1 MRVLVSGVA
10 GDIGFGIGRILR
22 DWGVFSE
29 LHGTDIHSDH
39 PGEII
44 YDKCDVAPRANDLS
58 YLKWLKNYI
67 TENQIQVVIPSSE
80 AEISVLKSQKDK
92 MLAGAHLLINDTWTI
107 ENSLD
112 KHACLSYLKSCGIPV
127 PEHGIV
133 GTDSPSSYPVIVKSR
148 QGQGSKGIRL
158 VSCRNDLDFC
168 PRGYVWQ
175 QKLFPDDQE
184 YTCALYASE
193 NTPLRVLLMRRKLE
207 GDHTS
212 SGVVVSDIDMEK
224 YVRSIAS
231 TMHINGSINIQLRL
245 TSEGPLSFE
254 INPRL
259 SSTLVFRDKLGFSDL
274 KWWLLD
280 VVGRQ
285 SLKTDS
291 EYIKPVAGTRF
302 YLGSQEYII

>member
-44 YDKCDVAPRANDLS
+44 YDKCNVAPRANDLS

-92 MLAGAHLLINDTWTI
+92 MLAGANLLINDTWTI

-133 GTDSPSSYPVIVKSR
+133 GTDSPSSYPVIVKPR

-184 YTCALYASE
+184 YTCALYASK
-193 NTPLRVLLMRRKLE
+193 NTPLRVLLMRRSLH
-207 GDHTS
+207 GGLTS
-212 SGVVVSDIDMEK
+212 SGVVVSEPNIEN
-224 YVRSIAS
+224 YVRSIADF
-231 TMHINGSINIQLRL
+231 MHLNGSINIQLRM
-245 TSEGPLSFE
+245 THSGPLLFE

-274 KWWLLD
+274 RWWLAE
-280 VVGRQ
+280 VVK
-285 SLKTDS
+285 SS
-291 EYIKPVAGTRF
+291 ELASVLEYSEPFVGVRF
-302 YLGSQEYII
+302 YRGSQEYIL